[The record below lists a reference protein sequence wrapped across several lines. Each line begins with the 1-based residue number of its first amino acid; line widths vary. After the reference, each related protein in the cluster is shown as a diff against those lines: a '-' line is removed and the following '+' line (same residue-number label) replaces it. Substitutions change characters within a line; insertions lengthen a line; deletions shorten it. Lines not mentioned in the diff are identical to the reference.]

1 MELVLAKSQD
11 AIVLTSI
18 SKRAFN
24 SDIGVGGT
32 QAGGPPGYQ
41 SHKFYMKNIQSHKKR
56 YISRPERMSLS
67 TGPFLHTLQEGRK
80 PGTFVRPSKRII
92 IEESF
97 TTATIACTAMLI
109 LVTMVFSTGMF
120 LFVMGAMYIWIVIQF
135 LCQIG
140 IYGFVCRPGYAA
152 V

>member
-41 SHKFYMKNIQSHKKR
+41 SHKFYMKNIQSQKKR
-56 YISRPERMSLS
+56 YISRLEKMSLS
-67 TGPFLHTLQEGRK
+67 TGSFLDTPMFCQYI
-80 PGTFVRPSKRII
+80 SI
-92 IEESF
+92 
-97 TTATIACTAMLI
+97 
-109 LVTMVFSTGMF
+109 FSLSGLTHV
-120 LFVMGAMYIWIVIQF
+120 L
-135 LCQIG
+135 
-140 IYGFVCRPGYAA
+140 
-152 V
+152 

>member
-41 SHKFYMKNIQSHKKR
+41 SHKFYMKNIQSQKKR

-67 TGPFLHTLQEGRK
+67 TGPKFHRLVKRVIVAIFTEFMLSLCGCSFLLSEIMESNNIETLKGW
-80 PGTFVRPSKRII
+80 
-92 IEESF
+92 SF
-97 TTATIACTAMLI
+97 NL
-109 LVTMVFSTGMF
+109 
-120 LFVMGAMYIWIVIQF
+120 
-135 LCQIG
+135 
-140 IYGFVCRPGYAA
+140 
-152 V
+152 